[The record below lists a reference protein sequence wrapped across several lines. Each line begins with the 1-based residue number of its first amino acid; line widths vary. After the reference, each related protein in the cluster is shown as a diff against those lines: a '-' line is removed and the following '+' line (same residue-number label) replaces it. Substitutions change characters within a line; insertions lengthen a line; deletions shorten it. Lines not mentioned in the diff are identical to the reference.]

1 LNLLGIAILS
11 FQFVTQAQS
20 SIEIAGN
27 VFSKRTGEPVP
38 FVNIGLPNTRYGTIS
53 NLDGTFSLVVG
64 AGQNA
69 DSLVFSSI
77 GFKRLNIPIKKLSDQ
92 DQLEIYLQE
101 QPNQLDVITVTGKRL
116 RNKVIKVGNGFG
128 NSSTVLIDSISAGS
142 EIAIKIDVDEEE
154 APYVLEE
161 IQFKVVNNTNK
172 LLKARPHIYL
182 VGPDGQPGLEITNKN
197 IIVTEKITG
206 GLVKIELDNN
216 LLVEQDFFVAIEWL
230 FDKEDRL
237 SMIEAYESFK
247 KYNPEKVQLKQTYID
262 GRRVTYEDF
271 GGDLNL
277 GWSIAS
283 SSTPSS
289 LQQYQSYIRY
299 NSLGQWFRSTTI
311 PAIKVK
317 LNTKIEL
324 STSEKPTGVAFEE
337 FHYPLYKITVPEG
350 LRATQLVFKEPQKHY
365 FLNFSKESNIDVKTK
380 QENDRIVISAYSKT
394 HFRQDFILTLSEIHN
409 LEIATDTLKI
419 KLKRGF
425 NNVASLRISNIL
437 FHFNYNITVKSTV
450 APSLARIDVKSG
462 SEGLLVPV
470 RSHSLYRQNTIG
482 ATFEGVS
489 SEIYSVMSG
498 VIVNLPEEVSTIW
511 VGDQH
516 SINILTPDGR
526 IIVYEGDF
534 DSVSDI
540 EIGSTVK
547 RGQLIATTKKNEV
560 SIYFYA
566 IGSENRLEKCE
577 FSFEG
582 L

>member
-1 LNLLGIAILS
+1 
-11 FQFVTQAQS
+11 
-20 SIEIAGN
+20 
-27 VFSKRTGEPVP
+27 
-38 FVNIGLPNTRYGTIS
+38 
-53 NLDGTFSLVVG
+53 
-64 AGQNA
+64 
-69 DSLVFSSI
+69 
-77 GFKRLNIPIKKLSDQ
+77 
-92 DQLEIYLQE
+92 
-101 QPNQLDVITVTGKRL
+101 
-116 RNKVIKVGNGFG
+116 
-128 NSSTVLIDSISAGS
+128 
-142 EIAIKIDVDEEE
+142 
-154 APYVLEE
+154 
-161 IQFKVVNNTNK
+161 
-172 LLKARPHIYL
+172 
-182 VGPDGQPGLEITNKN
+182 
-197 IIVTEKITG
+197 
-206 GLVKIELDNN
+206 
-216 LLVEQDFFVAIEWL
+216 
-230 FDKEDRL
+230 
-237 SMIEAYESFK
+237 
-247 KYNPEKVQLKQTYID
+247 
-262 GRRVTYEDF
+262 
-271 GGDLNL
+271 
-277 GWSIAS
+277 
-283 SSTPSS
+283 
-289 LQQYQSYIRY
+289 
-299 NSLGQWFRSTTI
+299 
-311 PAIKVK
+311 
-317 LNTKIEL
+317 
-324 STSEKPTGVAFEE
+324 
-337 FHYPLYKITVPEG
+337 
-350 LRATQLVFKEPQKHY
+350 
-365 FLNFSKESNIDVKTK
+365 
-380 QENDRIVISAYSKT
+380 ENDRIVISAYSKT